1 MSATTAMAALR
12 SVALA
17 AVVLLSACGGEQA
30 DFDRRHADCLEV
42 EAEKRRE
49 GA

>member
-1 MSATTAMAALR
+1 MRRDDARHLR
-12 SVALA
+12 Q
-17 AVVLLSACGGEQA
+17 GHEQA